1 MAEAAGRSHGGRPG
15 RIKWTHNMVQ
25 DLLAC
30 KDKAIGLTN
39 SQNPPLLRNG
49 RKKGYM
55 GIMKELWDDLGYAGL
70 GLSAQNLRDHA
81 AKADRNLESASSGGS
96 CASIEAPINPEPK
109 NGLGNLLKRNADK
122 CSNLD
127 LHISFD
133 QASVLHIN
141 DQEQDMQRPQGQ
153 APIQCENTRGLT
165 TAKSTEQYNQ
175 PAISGNNN
183 EAATPGKLPEYNHLL
198 FPSSVFWGQ
207 DPEGR
212 AITVNVSTIE
222 DAYDEIVKWR
232 KNTFLVPYGKIGREF
247 IDKFTEHIND
257 WNNGSPSQHV
267 ALKAAIVLLAVGLQK
282 PSQKSKAKEHQ
293 ERLGKRLDQWNRG
306 EIGSLLR
313 EGRAIQRR
321 LINSHRQ
328 SKPESA
334 RVFAN
339 LVMSGQINSALRY
352 LSKENRGGV
361 LPLTDDV
368 MKQLREKH
376 PEAQEAQ
383 LGTLVFGPT
392 EQVPDSI
399 FQQIKKEMVREAAL
413 KTKGSGGPSG
423 VDSNGFR
430 RMMAC
435 KSFRK
440 SGTNLCSAIA
450 TMTRKLCTEYVDPRS
465 IEAILANRLIP
476 LDKGEGKVRPIGVG
490 EVIRRIMGKCVMSV
504 TKQDVI
510 DACGSMQTCAGHKSG
525 SEAAVHAMRSIFDAD
540 DTDAVLLIDAS
551 NAFNS
556 LEQLP
561 FTTSLSFVHQSQ
573 FMQSTPTVG
582 MPGSSSWAEKSYS
595 QLKEPLKET
604 RWR

>member
-1 MAEAAGRSHGGRPG
+1 M
-15 RIKWTHNMVQ
+15 
-25 DLLAC
+25 
-30 KDKAIGLTN
+30 
-39 SQNPPLLRNG
+39 
-49 RKKGYM
+49 
-55 GIMKELWDDLGYAGL
+55 
-70 GLSAQNLRDHA
+70 
-81 AKADRNLESASSGGS
+81 
-96 CASIEAPINPEPK
+96 
-109 NGLGNLLKRNADK
+109 
-122 CSNLD
+122 
-127 LHISFD
+127 
-133 QASVLHIN
+133 
-141 DQEQDMQRPQGQ
+141 
-153 APIQCENTRGLT
+153 
-165 TAKSTEQYNQ
+165 
-175 PAISGNNN
+175 
-183 EAATPGKLPEYNHLL
+183 
-198 FPSSVFWGQ
+198 
-207 DPEGR
+207 
-212 AITVNVSTIE
+212 NVSTIE

-282 PSQKSKAKEHQ
+282 PNQKSKAKEHQ
-293 ERLGKRLDQWNRG
+293 ECLGKRLDQWNRG

-321 LINSHRQ
+321 LISSHRQ

-352 LSKENRGGV
+352 LSGENGGGV

-399 FQQIKKEMVREAAL
+399 FQQINKEMVREAAL

-476 LDKGEGKVRPIGVG
+476 LDKGEGKVRPIEDRRSNTPDNG
-490 EVIRRIMGKCVMSV
+490 EVCDECDQTRRDRRVRL
-504 TKQDVI
+504 
-510 DACGSMQTCAGHKSG
+510 
-525 SEAAVHAMRSIFDAD
+525 HADLRR
-540 DTDAVLLIDAS
+540 TQ
-551 NAFNS
+551 
-556 LEQLP
+556 E
-561 FTTSLSFVHQSQ
+561 
-573 FMQSTPTVG
+573 
-582 MPGSSSWAEKSYS
+582 W
-595 QLKEPLKET
+595 
-604 RWR
+604 